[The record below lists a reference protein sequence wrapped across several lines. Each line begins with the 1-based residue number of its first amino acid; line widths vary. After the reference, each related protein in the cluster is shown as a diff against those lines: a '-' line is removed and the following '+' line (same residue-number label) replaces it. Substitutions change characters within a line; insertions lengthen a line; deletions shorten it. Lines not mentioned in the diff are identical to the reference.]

1 MQFDLDFNNSIILSC
16 SFFFFLI
23 VDLSL
28 LIPIGITIKEEKSEI
43 VIHQVIL
50 EAKIRKC
57 LI

>member
-1 MQFDLDFNNSIILSC
+1 MQFDLDFTNNIILSC

-28 LIPIGITIKEEKSEI
+28 LIPIGIPIKEEKSEI

-50 EAKIRKC
+50 ETKIRKY

>member
-1 MQFDLDFNNSIILSC
+1 MQFDLDFTNNIILSC

-28 LIPIGITIKEEKSEI
+28 LIPIGIRIKEEKSEI

-50 EAKIRKC
+50 ETKIRKY